1 MKYLKKFK
9 LLYEHQYWFRSG
21 YNTEQPVIQLL
32 DKIYNDINS
41 SEENKFTLAILI
53 DLTKAFDTCIIDI
66 LLNKLSS
73 FGFHGASNKW
83 FRSYLSKENNIL
95 LSGLLILP

>member
-1 MKYLKKFK
+1 MINYKFSTNFVTFIFSKLLEKVALNQKMKYLNKFK

-41 SEENKFTLAILI
+41 SEENKFTLAIFI
-53 DLTKAFDTCIIDI
+53 DLTKAFDTCT
-66 LLNKLSS
+66 
-73 FGFHGASNKW
+73 
-83 FRSYLSKENNIL
+83 
-95 LSGLLILP
+95 

>member
-1 MKYLKKFK
+1 MKCLKKFQ
-9 LLYEHQYWFRSG
+9 LLYEHQYGFRSG
-21 YNTEQPVIQLL
+21 YKTEQPVIQLL
-32 DKIYNDINS
+32 EKIYNDINS